1 MKLTTHQIKKIIL
14 KELNNVINE
23 QDSIASKL
31 DRLYAAKDENSKSQM
46 RQLVTSLSGDP
57 EVGDWLNSKVQQI
70 DTQIS
75 QIQTEIDKWEKIVAD
90 LEKAGMDPDNY
101 YADEAAE
108 DAFHTFESEVWPR
121 RKEKHR
127 LEQEKKMLTSHE
139 IMEHKKST
147 TKRIRKIKC

>member
-14 KELNNVINE
+14 KELNNVLNE
-23 QDSIASKL
+23 QDDIASKL
-31 DRLYAAKDENSKSQM
+31 DGLYADENSRSQL
-46 RQLVTSLSGDP
+46 RQILTSLTGDK
-57 EVGDWLNSKVQQI
+57 EAEDWI
-70 DTQIS
+70 DGKIS
-75 QIQTEIDKWEKIVAD
+75 QIQTEIDEWEKIVAD

-127 LEQEKKMLTSHE
+127 LEQEKNRLEQEKKMLTSHE

>member
-14 KELNNVINE
+14 KELNNVLNE
-23 QDSIASKL
+23 QDDIASKL
-31 DRLYAAKDENSKSQM
+31 DGLYADENSRSQL
-46 RQLVTSLSGDP
+46 RQILTSLTGDK
-57 EVGDWLNSKVQQI
+57 EAEDWI
-70 DTQIS
+70 DGKIS
-75 QIQTEIDKWEKIVAD
+75 QIQTEIDEWEKIVAD